1 MHFTINTLARKQ
13 QLSGQLI
20 CAHQRDNSRTF
31 DLSVLRSIE
40 QLEPLQKANDDSVEP
55 PITDAV

>member
-13 QLSGQLI
+13 QLSSQLI
-20 CAHQRDNSRTF
+20 CAHPRDNSRTF

-40 QLEPLQKANDDSVEP
+40 HLELLQNANDDSAEP
-55 PITDAV
+55 PTPDVA